1 LAGTIGKREP
11 VPDRR
16 LLPWRQVHPSP
27 GLPRRR
33 GVPARATF
41 HRDGYRGRLV

>member
-1 LAGTIGKREP
+1 MGTIGKREP
-11 VPDRR
+11 VSDR

-33 GVPARATF
+33 RMPARAT
-41 HRDGYRGRLV
+41 RCRNAALMLC